1 MAIEQ
6 KFTDLPT
13 VTNSALTDIICAVQ
27 GYVSPSVLGTS
38 TQQTLAQVLSLVSS
52 NLIASNAGDP
62 NGSVA
67 GTTYNLCWDT
77 VNKTLWVCTS
87 SGTTSTAVWERCILG
102 ITTPTASRIPAWN
115 TNLNLAAN
123 NFLPGFLTTATA
135 AGTTVFTV
143 ASANVQEFTGS
154 TTQTV
159 TLPVTSTLVAGQGF
173 FIINNSSGI
182 VTVNSSGGNLIQ
194 AMAAGTSLHVTC
206 ILTSGTTAASWQ
218 SSYAADAAGV
228 TSITGTANQVIAS
241 SPTGDV
247 TLSLPQSIAT
257 SSTPA
262 FANVVDGYTTTA
274 TAAGTT
280 TLTNTSNKQQY
291 FTGVTTQTVVLP
303 VTSTLATGWR
313 YLIVNNSSGVVTVQ
327 SSGLNTLQAMAA
339 GTSLLVTCVSTAGTG
354 TASWNWQYLAPLAS
368 NSAYAIVNGGTG
380 VTSVTTAPGA
390 NAWAGWDVNSNMSAN
405 SFIQGFAT
413 TVTAA
418 GTTTLTVASK
428 QTQEFTGSTT
438 QTVVMPVTSTL
449 VAGQSFFIINNSS
462 GALTVNSSG
471 SNLILTM
478 AANTTAEIVCVLN
491 SGTTAASWN
500 ASYVFDNGAGVA
512 SITGTANQIIA
523 SASTGAVTLSLATN
537 VANSFSQINAQTF
550 SNSGT
555 YTPTANMKYCIIELV
570 GGGGGGGGCVTGGG
584 ATYVASAGG
593 GAGGY
598 AKALYTAA
606 QIGASQTV
614 TIGAAGTA
622 GASGAN
628 AGGTGGTTSVGALI
642 SSVGGT
648 GGGSGST
655 SQYGQPG
662 VGGNPTVSSGINMAA
677 LNGMPGTSG
686 FGNGAGSV
694 LSCGG
699 NGGTSPFGGG
709 GAGVQAT
716 SVGNAGNG
724 YGSGGSGC
732 STIAGASAGSA
743 GAPGYVLV
751 TEYI

>member
-1 MAIEQ
+1 M
-6 KFTDLPT
+6 
-13 VTNSALTDIICAVQ
+13 
-27 GYVSPSVLGTS
+27 
-38 TQQTLAQVLSLVSS
+38 SLVSS

-115 TNLNLAAN
+115 TSLNLAAN

-135 AGTTVFTV
+135 AGTTVLTV

-173 FIINNSSGI
+173 FIINNSSGV

-194 AMAAGTSLHVTC
+194 TMAAGTSLHVTC

-291 FTGVTTQTVVLP
+291 FTGATTQTVVLP
-303 VTSTLATGWR
+303 VTSTLATGWS

-354 TASWNWQYLAPLAS
+354 TASWNWQYLASLAS

-462 GALTVNSSG
+462 GALTINSSG
-471 SNLILTM
+471 SNLILSM

-523 SASTGAVTLSLATN
+523 SASTGAVTLSLASN
-537 VANSFSQINAQTF
+537 VANAISLIDKQILTVG
-550 SNSGT
+550 SGT
-555 YTPTANMKYCIIELV
+555 YTPTVGTKYVWVRGVGSGGGGGGAAGAGTIAV
-570 GGGGGGGGCVTGGG
+570 GGGGGSG
-584 ATYVASAGG
+584 AYGELWEAATSRAYVVGAG
-593 GAGGY
+593 GAGG
-598 AKALYTAA
+598 TAGNTGSTGTA
-606 QIGASQTV
+606 T
-614 TIGAAGTA
+614 TFGTA
-622 GASGAN
+622 GAQLNLGA
-628 AGGTGGTTSVGALI
+628 G
-642 SSVGGT
+642 VGGT
-648 GGGSGST
+648 SNQNATNAFAFGGVGGAATTAQFGIAGIAGQPALASNVTGGISGAGGASSFGAGAQSVGNANIAGVAATTPGGGGSGAVST
-655 SQYGQPG
+655 
-662 VGGNPTVSSGINMAA
+662 GNQA
-677 LNGMPGTSG
+677 
-686 FGNGAGSV
+686 
-694 LSCGG
+694 
-699 NGGTSPFGGG
+699 G
-709 GAGVQAT
+709 GAGA
-716 SVGNAGNG
+716 NG
-724 YGSGGSGC
+724 
-732 STIAGASAGSA
+732 
-743 GAPGYVLV
+743 VLV
-751 TEYI
+751 IFEFG